1 MASAC
6 FVFLLCLIGR
16 LFGVLDYPTAVLSC
30 VVWFVSTVLGFQ
42 RLWTVSGNGWMDR
55 VHDVSVYV
63 FYQTV
68 KRKSSA
74 ARFLDSDAL
83 GTCALALDCLNYLC
97 DGLPFSERHEG
108 KDYGC
113 LVAKPFWLLD
123 SEVARFFCLSVVGA
137 GVRAQDALVK
147 A

>member
-1 MASAC
+1 
-6 FVFLLCLIGR
+6 
-16 LFGVLDYPTAVLSC
+16 
-30 VVWFVSTVLGFQ
+30 
-42 RLWTVSGNGWMDR
+42 MDR

-113 LVAKPFWLLD
+113 LVAKPFGYSIPRSLDFFVCLWL
-123 SEVARFFCLSVVGA
+123 G
-137 GVRAQDALVK
+137 LVFVPK
-147 A
+147 TLW